1 MTAGGVLQ
9 TKYSVFYWRPR
20 KMRVLKQPRAKVT
33 RDKVVAE
40 ASRLFALKGYH
51 DTKLEEVLKAAGVTT
66 GAFFHHFEGKEELAF
81 AVIERHMAA
90 AAGAARPDREVASA
104 GRCRRGAGAG
114 LAPAG
119 CDCRDGPPA

>member
-1 MTAGGVLQ
+1 
-9 TKYSVFYWRPR
+9 
-20 KMRVLKQPRAKVT
+20 MRVLKQPRAKVT

-81 AVIERHMAA
+81 AVIERHMARRRELLDRIERSLPLA
-90 AAGAARPDREVASA
+90 DADGA
-104 GRCRRGAGAG
+104 
-114 LAPAG
+114 LAPVLPAG